1 MANTLTTW
9 SHTTASY
16 RILFI
21 STFCWTQ
28 GFELVTLRWFSK
40 WATTPFRPFLIAIFA
55 WQIRSIKVVVVVAHF
70 ATFLLI
76 RNSSLGNVISR
87 IWMLLESFYP
97 FHTPVCTRTTTT
109 ISVTRCCN
117 RLKPKYFHG
126 LSKKVTTSVFK
137 WTLMFFKIAQKL
149 EIHLGYSLN
158 NLWPRI
164 YRNRPIWSHWRQFTL
179 RVMQKTSTDGQFP
192 NVSFKSFLY
201 IGRYTYVYLSPSLSL
216 SLHQMDKQIFVFFL
230 FLLLLLKSLL
240 SQL

>member
-40 WATTPFRPFLIAIFA
+40 WATTPLRPFLIAVFA

-126 LSKKVTTSVFK
+126 LSKKVTTSGWLKCPKCHQTFG
-137 WTLMFFKIAQKL
+137 LLLL
-149 EIHLGYSLN
+149 ENVL
-158 NLWPRI
+158 PRGSK
-164 YRNRPIWSHWRQFTL
+164 NCPIWSHCLWGREH
-179 RVMQKTSTDGQFP
+179 VYKHICNANSTKPENTHLGDFVRE
-192 NVSFKSFLY
+192 VSLY
-201 IGRYTYVYLSPSLSL
+201 GWPPV
-216 SLHQMDKQIFVFFL
+216 L
-230 FLLLLLKSLL
+230 FA
-240 SQL
+240 